1 MFLRALIFLGLCCL
15 SAHGYCDAGS
25 NTFTPEDAQA
35 LRHVAEEWQRCWNS
49 HDMDAFAA
57 LFADDVDFVTKSGT
71 WFKGKAATMKHHR
84 QNHATIFKY
93 SVWSTD
99 SVDMRYVA
107 PDVAIIHFGWG
118 LSDDTHHDGTYSA
131 PRHGISTWVLA
142 KRRAQWQLI
151 AVHNVNIE
159 KPQ

>member
-1 MFLRALIFLGLCCL
+1 MFLRALIFLGLSCI
-15 SAHGYCDAGS
+15 SAQGYCGDRGS
-25 NTFTPEDAQA
+25 FTAEDMQA
-35 LRHVAEEWQRCWNS
+35 LRHVAEEWQRCWNT

-71 WFKGKAATMKHHR
+71 WFRGKEATMAHHR
-84 QNHATIFKY
+84 QNHATIFRN

-99 SVDMRYVA
+99 GIDIRYVA
-107 PDVAIIHFGWG
+107 PDIAIIHFGWAI
-118 LSDDTHHDGTYSA
+118 SDDTHHDGTPSA

-142 KRRAQWQLI
+142 KRHAQWQLI
-151 AVHNVNIE
+151 AVHNVNVE

>member
-1 MFLRALIFLGLCCL
+1 MFVRTLIFLGFCCI
-15 SAHGYCDAGS
+15 SAQGYCDTDVS
-25 NTFTPEDAQA
+25 TFTLEDTRR
-35 LRHVAEEWQRCWNS
+35 LRHVAEEWQRCWNA
-49 HDMDAFAA
+49 HDMDAFSA

-71 WFKGKAATMKHHR
+71 WFRGKVATMKHHR
-84 QNHATIFKY
+84 QNHATIFKH

-99 SVDMRYVA
+99 SIDMRYIA
-107 PDVAIIHFGWG
+107 PDIAIIHFGWG
-118 LSDDTHHDGTYSA
+118 LSDDMHHDGTFSA

>member
-1 MFLRALIFLGLCCL
+1 MFLRTLIVIGLCCI
-15 SAHGYCDAGS
+15 SSQGS
-25 NTFTPEDAQA
+25 CGTDSTSLTPEDAQA
-35 LRHVAEEWQRCWNS
+35 LRRVADEWQRCWNA
-49 HDMDAFAA
+49 HDMDAFSA

-71 WFKGKAATMKHHR
+71 WFKGKEATMRHHR
-84 QNHATIFKY
+84 QNHATIFKH

-107 PDVAIIHFGWG
+107 PDIAIIHFGWG
-118 LSDDTHHDGTYSA
+118 ISEDTHHDGTSSA